1 MRRYADS
8 TSVPI
13 ERSRGEL
20 STMLRSRYGAQGVI
34 VGENDSK
41 IMVEFIFKARRI
53 RFVLSLPG
61 SSAVFT
67 TLTGRKKRDQRSAA
81 LQEERRLWRALVLR
95 IKTKLIEVIEQN
107 ISVDEAFLPYIVMPD
122 GRTMYEIARDKI
134 EQAYL
139 SGEMP
144 DDFLQL
150 PGMGETH

>member
-20 STMLRSRYGAQGVI
+20 STMLRNRYGAKGVM

-41 IMVEFIFKARRI
+41 VLVEFIFESRRI
-53 RFVLSLPG
+53 RFVMTFPG
-61 SSAVFT
+61 SGAVFT
-67 TLTGRKKRDQRSAA
+67 TPRGRRVRDQKSAA
-81 LQEERRLWRALVLR
+81 FQEERRLWRALVLR
-95 IKTKLIEVIEQN
+95 IKTKLIEVVEQN

-122 GRTMYEIARDKI
+122 GRTMFEIAHDKI

-139 SGEMP
+139 TGQMP
-144 DDFLQL
+144 DDFLKL